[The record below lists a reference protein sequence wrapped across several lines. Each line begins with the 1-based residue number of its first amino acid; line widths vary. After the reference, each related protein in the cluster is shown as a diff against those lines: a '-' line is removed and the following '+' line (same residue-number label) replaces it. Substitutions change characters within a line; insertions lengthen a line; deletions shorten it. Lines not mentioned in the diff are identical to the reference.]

1 MLNEKE
7 KLILVGGAVLITG
20 GLLFYFSKNLLEF
33 LGITPDAEEKEE
45 KTEAKKKEKEQE
57 TAQAAKVKVLI
68 NKGVTPSYPQIDY
81 INTANV
87 IHDNTKGIIIDD
99 SDVIAVNELLR
110 YTPKQI
116 DFEKIAEAY
125 GIREHYGLLGVPR
138 GKRNLIQCLTQEL
151 SSAQKN
157 RVNKEFA
164 RRKLTTR
171 IN

>member
-7 KLILVGGAVLITG
+7 KIVIVGGAVIIVG

-33 LGITPDAEEKEE
+33 IGIKPDAEEKAE
-45 KTEAKKKEKEQE
+45 KTEAKKKEKELE
-57 TAQAAKVKVLI
+57 TAQEDKVKILI
-68 NKGVTPSYPQIDY
+68 NKGATPSYLPATY
-81 INTANV
+81 LNAANV
-87 IHDNTKGIIIDD
+87 IHDNTKRVILDD
-99 SDVIAVNELLR
+99 NDKIAVAELLR

-125 GIREHYGLLGVPR
+125 GVREHFGFLGVSM

-151 SSAQKN
+151 SSSEKN
-157 RVNKEFA
+157 KINAVFKTRG
-164 RRKLTTR
+164 LTTR

>member
-7 KLILVGGAVLITG
+7 KLIIVGGAVIITG

-33 LGITPDAEEKEE
+33 LGIAPDAEDKAE
-45 KTEAKKKEKEQE
+45 KTEAKEKEKKQE

-68 NKGVTPSYPQIDY
+68 NKGTSPSYPEIDY
-81 INTANV
+81 INAANV
-87 IHDNTKGIIIDD
+87 IHDNTKRVTLDD
-99 SDVIAVNELLR
+99 NDEIAVNELLR

-125 GIREHYGLLGVPR
+125 GIREHFGLLGVSM

-151 SSAQKN
+151 SSKEKN
-157 RVNKEFA
+157 RINKEFA